1 MSKSTIGIMFEIFP
15 EKEKRGGGLNLV
27 DAQGCVVG
35 SAKIG

>member
-15 EKEKRGGGLNLV
+15 EKKKGGGLNLV